1 MSDEKAQTSEQARKQ
16 SGPRLV
22 TRTFSDIASKRIKFI
37 WPDRI
42 PSKLTVLAGNPGCGK
57 SQVSIAITATISTG
71 GRWPDGTPCE
81 KGSVI
86 FIANEDDAGDTIKP
100 RLEAAGAD
108 CNKVCIVD
116 SVIGED
122 GKTTGWTLERGTDEI
137 IDLCIKLED
146 VALIVIDPITAYI
159 GGKDGHSTSDVRSV
173 LAPLMDLADKH
184 GIAILAISHL
194 NKNSGGEAMTRITGS
209 GAYVA
214 AARAAFLVGDHPDID
229 GAQCMATLK
238 TNLSPNK
245 TAIGYKVV
253 SVTTKDGIDTSRVE
267 WLPGVID
274 IDADSLL
281 MGKRDS
287 IDLDANTAKSDAA
300 AFLIDVLK
308 QGPVKSTQVYEQADA
323 AGIAESTLKRAKKA
337 LRIRSEK
344 DSGSWLMC
352 LPERKQEVQEVAPVN
367 PDTLDTLGPLNDEEG
382 QEVQEVQGSIDRQ
395 VEPLNHNLPD
405 TAGCTGGFL

>member
-1 MSDEKAQTSEQARKQ
+1 MSHTKYEQGQ
-16 SGPRLV
+16 SLV
-22 TRTFSDIASKRIKFI
+22 TRTFSDIESKRIKFI

-57 SQVSIAITATISTG
+57 SQVSIAVAATISTG

-81 KGSVI
+81 IGSVI
-86 FIANEDDAGDTIKP
+86 FIANEDDAADTIKP

-108 CNKVCIVD
+108 CKRVHIVD
-116 SVIGED
+116 AVIGED

-137 IDLCIKLED
+137 IDLCIKLKD

-173 LAPLMDLADKH
+173 LAPLMELADKH

-194 NKNSGGEAMTRITGS
+194 NKNSGGEAMTRVTGS

-214 AARAAFLVGDHPDID
+214 AARAAFLVGDHPDVE
-229 GAQCMATLK
+229 GAHCMATLK
-238 TNLSPNK
+238 TNLSPIK

-253 SVTTKDGIDTSRVE
+253 SVTTDDGIDTSRVE

-274 IDADSLL
+274 INADSLL
-281 MGKRDS
+281 MGKRDP

-300 AFLIDVLK
+300 AFLIDTLK
-308 QGPVKSTQVYEQADA
+308 DGPVKSTQVYEQADA
-323 AGIAESTLKRAKKA
+323 AGIAESTLKRAKRA

-344 DSGSWLMC
+344 DAGRWLMC
-352 LPERKQEVQEVAPVN
+352 LPERKQEVHEGATMN
-367 PDTLDTLGPLNDEEG
+367 HESLDTLDPLNDQEG
-382 QEVQEVQGSIDRQ
+382 QGVQEVQGSSGREVD
-395 VEPLNHNLPD
+395 PLDYGNIHPHVRTTSKGMPD
-405 TAGCTGGFL
+405 GEVAL